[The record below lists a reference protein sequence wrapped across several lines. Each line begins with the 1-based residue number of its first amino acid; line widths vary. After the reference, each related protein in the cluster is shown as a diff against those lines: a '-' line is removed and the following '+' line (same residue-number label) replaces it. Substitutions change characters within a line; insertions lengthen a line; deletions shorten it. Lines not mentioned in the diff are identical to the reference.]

1 MRHICFLVLLLLFIN
16 TNTISQTM
24 KIMTYNVENLF
35 DTQHDEGK
43 NDYDFLPDSN
53 RKWNNTRYYK
63 KIHDVMKTITNIGG
77 WEPPMLVGLCEIEN
91 DNVLD
96 ALTKNPPYANLNFN
110 YIHFES
116 LDNRGIDVALLYN
129 SDLFSP
135 LHSEPIRVQLDDG
148 TFSRDILYVTGTD
161 YLGDT
166 LHIFQVHFPSRREG
180 EFATIS
186 NRVTA
191 ATILKERVDSIFF
204 NNPDAGIII
213 MGDFND
219 NPSDFSPTT
228 ILGAKPY
235 NLAKF
240 ENNSLYN
247 LCWDGYMYEDK
258 DEGTYFHNGEWDCLD
273 QIIVSGA
280 LLNGKLKIKFHKH
293 AKIFNPT
300 WLGKW
305 NKKINANVPK
315 RTYAGP
321 HYMGGI
327 SDHYPIYADFSETII
342 IEE

>member
-1 MRHICFLVLLLLFIN
+1 MKKIQLLIILLCLCNIN
-16 TNTISQTM
+16 IIAQNM

-43 NDYDFLPDSN
+43 DDYEYLPSSKK
-53 RKWNNTRYYK
+53 KWTNTRYYH
-63 KIHDVMKTITNIGG
+63 KIRDVMKTITNIGG

-91 DNVLD
+91 DNVLND
-96 ALTKNPPYANLNFN
+96 MTQYPPYSNLN
-110 YIHFES
+110 YKYVHFEGP
-116 LDNRGIDVALLYN
+116 DNRGIDVALLYN
-129 SDLFSP
+129 TNLFTP
-135 LHSEPIRVQLDDG
+135 IHSEPIHVMLDDG
-148 TFSRDILYVTGTD
+148 SYSRDILYVKGTD

-166 LHIFQVHFPSRREG
+166 LHVFQVHFPSRREG

-191 ATILKERVDSIFF
+191 ATILKEQVDNILLE
-204 NNPDAGIII
+204 NPASGIII

-219 NPSDFSPTT
+219 NPSDFSPAT
-228 ILGAKPY
+228 ILGAKPFNQQKY
-235 NLAKF
+235 
-240 ENNSLYN
+240 ENGSLYN

-258 DEGTYFHNGEWDCLD
+258 DEGTYFHKGVWDCLD

-280 LLNGKLKIKFHKH
+280 LMNGNLKIKFGKH

-305 NKKINANVPK
+305 NKKMNFNVPK

-321 HYMGGI
+321 TYIGGT
-327 SDHYPIYADFSETII
+327 SDHYPIYIDFNETII
-342 IEE
+342 VEE